1 MTTAAARAA
10 ARRKKAK
17 ENQASGS
24 SNPTAT
30 TKPADGLK
38 KALPTTKLYPKRIPL
53 EVSPEAHERLRRL
66 SYELNKPVNVII
78 RALIDSSS
86 DEEVQEALDSN
97 TQ

>member
-1 MTTAAARAA
+1 MTTAAAKAA

-17 ENQASGS
+17 ENQASE
-24 SNPTAT
+24 SNTTAHT
-30 TKPADGLK
+30 AKPDDIK
-38 KALPTTKLYPKRIPL
+38 KALPTTKLYPKRVPL

-86 DEEVQEALDSN
+86 DEKVREVLNRA
-97 TQ
+97 TK